1 MKEGK
6 FGSDVAYAR
15 NTIQYNT
22 IQYPS
27 VHTIHVSRR
36 KMSDYFGAKANGH
49 PLFVTQSTTKE
60 SIKTKTESGKCFCI
74 RVV

>member
-1 MKEGK
+1 MKARK
-6 FGSDVAYAR
+6 FGSDVAFSRPA
-15 NTIQYNT
+15 
-22 IQYPS
+22 

-36 KMSDYFGAKANGH
+36 KMLGYFGGKANGH
-49 PLFVTQSTTKE
+49 PLLVTQSTTKE